1 MQKQYHETP
10 PELQVHCE
18 EEDSKF
24 TNWQEIIKW
33 IEELEE
39 RNPKAWEDGF
49 VQGIYAFSG

>member
-1 MQKQYHETP
+1 MQEQYHETP

-24 TNWQEIIKW
+24 TNWQELIQW
-33 IEELEE
+33 IEELEK

-49 VQGIYAFSG
+49 VQGMYVFSG